1 MKMVFVLFTL
11 VVGSIA
17 MALMRPEAGKL
28 RGSQLGHVAVL
39 GMSFGPIE
47 VHWVWLN
54 AAPGACCCRKGPKRC
69 SCSWRACA
77 IAPGGIVWFG

>member
-17 MALMRPEAGKL
+17 MALMRPEA
-28 RGSQLGHVAVL
+28 RGLLG
-39 GMSFGPIE
+39 GGGGCEMSVGPIE

-54 AAPGACCCRKGPKRC
+54 GGGAPGACCCRSGPKRC
-69 SCSWRACA
+69 SCSWRARA
-77 IAPGGIVWFG
+77 MAPGGIVWFG

>member
-1 MKMVFVLFTL
+1 MVFAL
-11 VVGSIA
+11 VGSMA
-17 MALMRPEAGKL
+17 MARMRPEAG
-28 RGSQLGHVAVL
+28 VL
-39 GMSFGPIE
+39 SVSNCASGMSFGPIE